1 MAVPAEKKVIDP
13 SKKRFGNW
21 IEVRRFDG
29 GGFGDIYE
37 VEYLPDQRL
46 KAVVKTIKFA
56 HKPEHYPKLLKM
68 FKREAEI
75 LEKLE
80 HPNICKF
87 IQADVE
93 AAEPWFAMQLYR
105 GNNILQ
111 DLQQYGPAPEEI
123 WFAVARD
130 ILRALEYAHGLN
142 VMHGD
147 LNPKNVI
154 IDGRGAKL
162 IDFGIA
168 RHIDPSSPYVS
179 MLPFAEGWQSPEH
192 SRGIP
197 MLESDIFVAA
207 SLLTFFG
214 TGHYPFVP
222 DDVGDFGD
230 SIKRDTPNYSGLS
243 ANQKLLLT
251 SMHEK
256 DAKRRISASGALK
269 LIEQLRPSSSARPIA
284 KPAVKAKPI
293 AKKPPVKVPAKAK
306 AAVQQLQAAAQKVPP
321 GIELLPNGARV
332 AGWQAKEKRPTLADM
347 PASYWLL
354 IATILTAGLALIPWG
369 IYKVFKRT
377 TKGLDRG
384 IRIRLGVSVVT
395 HLFTF
400 GLFAPFITWWWA
412 RRIGYLHLKVILAIQ
427 SLLTAVLYGD
437 IVINA
442 NESSPGWVGF
452 IFFLNFVSG
461 LWSFSVIREK
471 LGAKP
476 LLDKKTR
483 EQRRAESASAVTGG
497 HQSWDEVKETFKAAL
512 EKHQGS
518 RFIIEILSAEY
529 QDIYFQGYAEPDGAW
544 TIEAAADLSVRPLLT
559 EDQKVKMSMI
569 GWDRPSEGLPN
580 FIMFLEADESE
591 NDDIA
596 EIFTKS
602 LRDGYGLS
610 ITKFR
615 VMAKDR

>member
-1 MAVPAEKKVIDP
+1 VPAAKGP
-13 SKKRFGNW
+13 SKLPKRFGEW
-21 IEVRRFDG
+21 IVESKLDA
-29 GGFGDIYE
+29 GGFGTA
-37 VEYLPDQRL
+37 YLVRNEKNNWP
-46 KAVVKTIKFA
+46 AVVKTLSAEEGEEQYKDNLRIFIR
-56 HKPEHYPKLLKM
+56 EINNLSSLK
-68 FKREAEI
+68 
-75 LEKLE
+75 

-87 IQADVE
+87 YNAGIE
-93 AAEPWFAMQLYR
+93 NNRPWFAMELYR
-105 GNNILQ
+105 GNHILN
-111 DLQQYGPAPEEI
+111 DLKQYGPAPEEL
-123 WFAVARD
+123 WFARAKD
-130 ILRALEYAHGLN
+130 ILSALSYAHGEGI
-142 VMHGD
+142 MHGD

-162 IDFGIA
+162 IDFGISK
-168 RHIDPSSPYVS
+168 RFENSNPVRSVVRWYPGYS
-179 MLPFAEGWQSPEH
+179 SPEH
-192 SRGIP
+192 HDAYP
-197 MLESDIFVAA
+197 MMPSDVFVAA
-207 SLLTFFG
+207 SLLTLFG
-214 TGHYPFVP
+214 TGHQAFKQIQG
-222 DDVGDFGD
+222 GDFRV
-230 SIKRDTPNYSGLS
+230 SIMKDEPDYSGLS
-243 ANQKLLLT
+243 SNQKLLLRP
-251 SMHEK
+251 MHEK
-256 DAKRRISASGALK
+256 SPEDRITAKEALK
-269 LIEQLRPSSSARPIA
+269 LLEKLSPSASARPIA

-332 AGWQAKEKRPTLADM
+332 AGWKERAKTPTLADM

-354 IATILTAGLALIPWG
+354 IASILTAGLALIPWG
-369 IYKVFKRT
+369 LYKLFKRT

-427 SLLTAVLYGD
+427 SLLTAVLYVD
-437 IVINA
+437 IFVNA

-476 LLDKKTR
+476 LLEKKTR

-512 EKHQGS
+512 AKHQGS

-544 TIEAAADLSVRPLLT
+544 TIEAAADLSVRPHLT

-569 GWDRPSEGLPN
+569 GWERPSEGLPN
-580 FIMFLEADESE
+580 FIMFLEADESD